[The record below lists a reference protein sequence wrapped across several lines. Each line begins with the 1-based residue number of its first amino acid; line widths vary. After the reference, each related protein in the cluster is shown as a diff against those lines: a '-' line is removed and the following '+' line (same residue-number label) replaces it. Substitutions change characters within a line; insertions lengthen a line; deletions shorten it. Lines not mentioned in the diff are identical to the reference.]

1 MSAQSQSTQTV
12 SPLHSELKVTMYRF
26 VKYSIWSAIA
36 LGCLYLGGC
45 DSSAQKPLI
54 LPPELSINEFVLQDK
69 PHIIGE
75 SSISFLP
82 VEGTQK
88 DVLSKHQ
95 DERNKP
101 LPDTSTYENF
111 HPGYSALLN
120 GQDIV
125 ATYYETPS
133 ITTGMGTFYKGYVE
147 VSQEEKVLYT
157 IQTGDSTP
165 ASSLRGL
172 WTYDN
177 HWVLEVVHATEKKG
191 LFQSEM
197 DFDLVGDIIMD
208 GVSLNQQQKYQETF
222 GFQLMNGK
230 PFFFFKKSGYI
241 GISYNGKEVPL
252 EYTQI
257 PHYLCCSGAALNPK
271 IAENMVSFFTQRN
284 ETWYYVE
291 IGVFE

>member
-1 MSAQSQSTQTV
+1 M
-12 SPLHSELKVTMYRF
+12 
-26 VKYSIWSAIA
+26 WSAIA
-36 LGCLYLGGC
+36 LVCLYLGSC
-45 DSSAQKPLI
+45 DSSSQKTLI
-54 LPPELSINEFVLQDK
+54 LPPELGIEECALQAM

-82 VEGTQK
+82 VEGTQE
-88 DVLSKHQ
+88 DILSKHQ

-101 LPDTSTYENF
+101 FPDTSSYENF
-111 HPGYSALLN
+111 HPGYSAILN
-120 GQDIV
+120 GQGIV

-133 ITTGMGTFYKGYVE
+133 ITTDMGTFYKGYVE

-165 ASSLRGL
+165 VSSLRGL

-177 HWVLEVVHATEKKG
+177 HWVLEIVHATEKKG

-197 DFDLVGDIIMD
+197 DFDLLGDIILD
-208 GVSLNQQQKYQETF
+208 GVSLNQQQEYQETF

-230 PFFFFKKSGYI
+230 PFFFFKKSEHI
-241 GISYNGKEVPL
+241 GISYNGKEISL
-252 EYTQI
+252 EYTEI
-257 PHYLCCSGAALNPK
+257 PHYSCCSGAAFNPK
-271 IAENMVSFFTQRN
+271 IAENMVSFFAQRN

>member
-1 MSAQSQSTQTV
+1 
-12 SPLHSELKVTMYRF
+12 MYRF

-36 LGCLYLGGC
+36 LACLCLGGC
-45 DSSAQKPLI
+45 DSSSKKPLI
-54 LPPELSINEFVLQDK
+54 LPPELSTNEFVLRDK

-75 SSISFLP
+75 ASISFLP

-88 DVLSKHQ
+88 EVLSKHQ
-95 DERNKP
+95 DERNKL
-101 LPDTSTYENF
+101 LPDTSTYKNF

-133 ITTGMGTFYKGYVE
+133 ITTAMGTFYKGYVE

-177 HWVLEVVHATEKKG
+177 HWVLEVVHAAEKKG
-191 LFQSEM
+191 LFQSET
-197 DFDLVGDIIMD
+197 DFDLVGDVILD
-208 GVSLNQQQKYQETF
+208 GISLNQQQKYQETF

-230 PFFFFKKSGYI
+230 PFFFFKRLGHI
-241 GISYNGKEVPL
+241 GISYNGKEIPL
-252 EYTQI
+252 EYTQL
-257 PHYLCCSGAALNPK
+257 PHYLCCSGAAFNPK
-271 IAENMVSFFTQRN
+271 IAENMVSFFAQRN

-291 IGVFE
+291 IGIFE